1 MDERFWRPYMGQAIG
16 GKMDF
21 LVLIGGAEE
30 WAAHRIIFDVL
41 HSSSS
46 KAHNC
51 TFNHILS
58 DL

>member
-1 MDERFWRPYMGQAIG
+1 MGQAIG